1 MGAAVRPAM
10 NFEGKTRSAWGME
23 QTFSDESSN
32 SSSVDYLRALKN
44 SNRDRSAD
52 PAFPDEPG
60 MSANSERRQDARYKC
75 EGSAELQAPNSS
87 VRTWATITDLSRGGC
102 YLEMQ
107 ATFPADTLLSM
118 VIEVRGIRFRAKG
131 VVRIC
136 YPFLGM
142 GMVFTDIPATDQA
155 RLNELLLLL
164 ASSMERLSPQL
175 ASAPVPATVAK
186 VANPAAALDAL
197 KIHFA
202 ECDMLTR
209 EDFLKLIA
217 DPSEQDLRK

>member
-1 MGAAVRPAM
+1 
-10 NFEGKTRSAWGME
+10 ME
-23 QTFSDESSN
+23 QTFSEEPN
-32 SSSVDYLRALKN
+32 SSSSVEYLRALKN

-52 PAFPDEPG
+52 PTFPDEPG
-60 MSANSERRQDARYKC
+60 MSAGSERRQDARYKC
-75 EGSAELQAPNSS
+75 EGSAELQAPSSS

-142 GMVFTDIPATDQA
+142 GMVFTDMPAIERE

-164 ASSMERLSPQL
+164 ASSMERLSA
-175 ASAPVPATVAK
+175 ASAPVPAAVAK
-186 VANPAAALDAL
+186 VADPAAALDAL
-197 KIHFA
+197 KAHFSD
-202 ECDMLTR
+202 CDMLTR

-217 DPSEQDLRK
+217 VRSEQHLAK